1 MIQTNSNKLKESIMK
16 NSCISVALSLLFLFN
31 FNSGDEAF
39 AYDKKSLV
47 ERFTN
52 ASCGPCASINN
63 AWYNATTASL
73 INSGDISH
81 IIYNVWWPGAND
93 PMYLLNQADNT
104 TRTNYYGVSGVPHIE
119 VNGNTTSASS
129 GAFNSAVTTGNAE
142 YAPFNIVISQ
152 GVISNGLIEVGV
164 KIIRDPNDVTTFG
177 NVKLRV
183 AITEKTVSF
192 PSPPGS
198 NGESEFYSVCRKMMP
213 DAGGS
218 TFTIPAPG
226 DSITISVQYVPT
238 TGFLQA
244 VNMDSMRVVAFIQDD
259 NTKEIYQSNM
269 RDLNQNYMATITT
282 QDEYYFGASSETAEY
297 TAYVKNIGL
306 FPDTYNIGLDFEGP
320 GGWSQTFTTVYG
332 TFNLGQTDTVT
343 INPGDS
349 TSVQVSVSAN
359 SINGYGRTYAQFN
372 SAQGTYGS
380 TKFKFTTFGLDIL
393 VVDDDGGMNYEEY
406 IVNELNTLGPEYGII
421 TSDFIP
427 SNTSNLNTFN
437 TFVWNTALTE
447 PGISTDE
454 MNSLKTFLDNGGNL
468 YLNGVDLAYQMADP
482 TSPFYSTETNNF
494 FTNYLHSSY
503 ILREHSATITLGID
517 GDPITDSLGMMR
529 LVGGTG
535 ANTINPSEGHYVNQI
550 EAEGIYNAN
559 ILSLWQ
565 KPDEHPAIRAF
576 HGLHGKIVFTAF
588 GFETIAL
595 GEIRELFAERVIDWL
610 SIPVGIED
618 TDPIIKPVSFNL
630 SQNYPNPFNPS
641 TIIKY
646 AVPEESPVI
655 IKVFDLTGREVAIL
669 IDEVKQPGT
678 YEITFDAEKYA
689 SGVYIY
695 QMISG
700 DFVQVKKMSLLK

>member
-1 MIQTNSNKLKESIMK
+1 MK

-31 FNSGDEAF
+31 INFVDEAF

-52 ASCGPCASINN
+52 ASCGPCATLNN
-63 AWYNATTASL
+63 AWYNATTQSL
-73 INSGDISH
+73 VNSGSISH
-81 IIYNVWWPGAND
+81 VVYNVNWPGPND
-93 PMYLLNQADNT
+93 PMYLLNSTDNMAR
-104 TRTNYYGVSGVPHIE
+104 RTYYGVSWVPWPIINSVYFDYQNQGQSQFINT
-119 VNGNTTSASS
+119 VNA
-129 GAFNSAVTTGNAE
+129 GNAE
-142 YAPFNIVISQ
+142 YAPFNIIISQ
-152 GVISNGLIEVGV
+152 GIISNNLIEVAV
-164 KIIRDPNDVTTFG
+164 KIIRDPNDNTTFG

-183 AITEKTVSF
+183 AITEKTIDF
-192 PSPPGS
+192 GSPPGG
-198 NGESEFYSVCRKMMP
+198 NGESVFYSVCRKMMP

-218 TFTIPAPG
+218 SFAIPAPG
-226 DSITISVQYVPT
+226 DSIVISLQYIPT
-238 TGFLQA
+238 TEFLQA

-259 NTKEIYQSNM
+259 NTKEIFQSNM
-269 RDLNQNYMATITT
+269 HSLNQNYMATISTT
-282 QDEYYFGASSETAEY
+282 DEYYFGASSETAEY

-306 FPDTYNIGLDFEGP
+306 FPDTYNISLDFEGP
-320 GGWSQTFTTVYG
+320 GGWSQTFTTVNG
-332 TFNLGQTDTVT
+332 TFNLGETDTVT

-349 TSVQVSVSAN
+349 ISVQVSVNGN
-359 SINGYGRTYAQFN
+359 SINGYGKTYAQFY
-372 SAQGTYGS
+372 SVQGTFGI
-380 TKFKFTTFGLDIL
+380 TEFKFTTFGLDLL

-406 IVNELNTLGPEYGII
+406 IVNELNTLGSEYGV
-421 TSDFIP
+421 IP
-427 SNTSNLNTFN
+427 SDYIPPNTSNLNTFN
-437 TFVWNTALTE
+437 TFIWNTALTE
-447 PGISTDE
+447 PGIDADE

-468 YLNGVDLAYQMADP
+468 YSNGVDLAYQMADP

-503 ILREHSATITLGID
+503 IQREHTATITLGID

-550 EAEGIYNAN
+550 EAEGLYNAN
-559 ILSLWQ
+559 ILSLWL

-576 HGLHGKIVFTAF
+576 HGTTGKVVFTAF

-595 GEIRELFAERVIDWL
+595 DELRALFAERVIDWL
-610 SIPVGIED
+610 SLPVGIEE
-618 TDPIIKPVSFNL
+618 TDPIMNPVSFDL

-646 AVPEESPVI
+646 AVPEESTVS
-655 IKVFDLTGREVAIL
+655 IKVFDLIGREVATL
-669 IDEVKQPGT
+669 VDDVKQPGT
-678 YEITFDAEKYA
+678 YEIIFKAEKYA

-700 DFVQVKKMSLLK
+700 NFVQVKKMSLLK